1 VCESGQ
7 RVLSVSNAQAI
18 VSAIDGIS
26 VAIGIVDLVDDL
38 STCFGPE
45 TKTFNCDT
53 VDQKE
58 IIADEAY
65 GRSFGA
71 VSQASS
77 EVPAG

>member
-7 RVLSVSNAQAI
+7 RVLSISDAQAI
-18 VSAIDGIS
+18 VCAIDGIS
-26 VAIGIVDLVDDL
+26 VAVGVVDLVDDL
-38 STCFGPE
+38 STCFGPK

-53 VDQKE
+53 VDKE
-58 IIADEAY
+58 EIVADEAY